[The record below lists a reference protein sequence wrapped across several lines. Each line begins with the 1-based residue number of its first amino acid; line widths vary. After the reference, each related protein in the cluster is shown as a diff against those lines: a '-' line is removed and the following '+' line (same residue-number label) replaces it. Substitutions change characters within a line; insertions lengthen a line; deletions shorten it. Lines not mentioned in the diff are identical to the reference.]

1 MFANLPTVYS
11 YIKSGKLKGFAATR
25 PQHAPTAMEL
35 PTVAESGLPG
45 YEVFTWFGVFA
56 PAATPREVVGRI
68 QAEITKAL
76 AHADVKDR
84 IGGLVLL
91 LVGNTPAQFAEFVKA
106 ELVKWARV
114 VKAAGVTAD

>member
-11 YIKSGKLKGFAATR
+11 YIKSGKLKGFAVTS
-25 PQHAPTAMEL
+25 PQRAPTAMEL

-56 PAATPREVVGRI
+56 PAATPREVVARI
-68 QAEITKAL
+68 QTEIAKAIT
-76 AHADVKDR
+76 HPDVKER
-84 IGGLVLL
+84 IGGLGLV

-106 ELVKWARV
+106 ELIKWAKV